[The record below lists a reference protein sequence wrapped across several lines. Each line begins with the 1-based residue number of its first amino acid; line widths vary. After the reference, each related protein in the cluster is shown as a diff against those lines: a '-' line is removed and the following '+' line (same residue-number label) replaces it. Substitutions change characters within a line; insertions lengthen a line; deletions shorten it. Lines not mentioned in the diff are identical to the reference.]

1 MQPKQTHH
9 NRQELSDDVSDIIKP
24 KKDRVPITQRLPLVP
39 YFLSIIKP
47 PDAAWQK
54 RQITIWSLSTL
65 LCLFLPSLTES
76 ALRINWLPA
85 GGMMGYRG
93 MNIESGDGGYN
104 PYRGRR
110 NKIHQVKAMG
120 IAIMIWVAARGVA
133 ESVVSRVPAM
143 AMSRSA
149 EFFKFCIV
157 QAALGFSTMWIQTY
171 KDGEDTKDLMI

>member
-1 MQPKQTHH
+1 MQPQQ
-9 NRQELSDDVSDIIKP
+9 NRQELSADVSDIIKP
-24 KKDRVPITQRLPLVP
+24 KKERVPITQRLPLVP

-93 MNIESGDGGYN
+93 MNIESGDGGFN

-120 IAIMIWVAARGVA
+120 IAIMIWLAARGVA

-149 EFFKFCIV
+149 EFFKLCIV

-171 KDGEDTKDLMI
+171 KDGEDTPDLMI